1 VRRVSFS
8 RPALSVRRV
17 LKWTAL
23 AVLLLALVAGVVY
36 RSTVAAQARALV
48 VLTTTLDPPVL
59 AWTVRVVTAEPD
71 VDEVVLLGVPTTLAR
86 PDGSGPWPAVVFVN
100 GATRRGRHHPHVR
113 RLAHGLA
120 RAGYVAVVPDLP
132 GLRRGE
138 ITARTAEGT
147 VAVVR
152 AVSARSDVRDGRVAL
167 FGVSVGATLAL
178 LAAEDRTLSSRI
190 SVVAG
195 VAPYTNLVEVIRIAT
210 TGFHRSDGRLLPY
223 RAESF
228 LALVTARSLVAALP
242 PSRDRS
248 RLLGRLRVV
257 DDDAPTP
264 LGVLRGPATSALGP
278 QASKVVLLLR
288 NRDPRRFDRLY
299 ADLPASFRARVRR
312 LSPIVAADRLRAPIE
327 IASAPHD
334 KYFPVSESR
343 ALDREADVRITVTS
357 TLEHAI
363 PEASPGGV
371 ADLFRFHAFIVRALR
386 RARD

>member
-1 VRRVSFS
+1 M
-8 RPALSVRRV
+8 SVRRV

-23 AVLLLALVAGVVY
+23 AVLVVALVAGLAF
-36 RSTVAAQARALV
+36 RSTVVAQARAFV

-59 AWTVRVVTAEPD
+59 AWAVRQLTGEPEAE
-71 VDEVVLLGVPTTLAR
+71 EIVLARVPTTFVR

-113 RLAHGLA
+113 RLARGLA

-132 GLRRGE
+132 GLRQGE
-138 ITARTAEGT
+138 ITVRTAMRT
-147 VAVVR
+147 IAVVR
-152 AVSARSDVRDGRVAL
+152 AVSERPDVREGRVAL

-178 LAAEDRTLSSRI
+178 LAAEDPSLAARV

-195 VAPYTNLVEVIRIAT
+195 VAPYTNIVEVIRIAT
-210 TGFHRSDGRLLPY
+210 TGFYRSGRGLLPY
-223 RAESF
+223 RAEAF
-228 LALVTARSLVAALP
+228 LSLVTARSLAAALP
-242 PSRDRS
+242 SGHDRS
-248 RLLGRLRVV
+248 RLLGRLRAV
-257 DDDAPTP
+257 DDDAPAP
-264 LGVLRGPATSALGP
+264 LGVLRESWTSKLGR
-278 QASKVVLLLR
+278 QARTVVILLR

-299 ADLPASFRARVRR
+299 AGLPRSFRSRMRR
-312 LSPIVAADRLRAPIE
+312 LSPILTAHRMRAPIE

-343 ALDREADVRITVTS
+343 SLAREADVRITVTS

-363 PEASPGGV
+363 PEASPSGV

-386 RARD
+386 RARE

>member
-1 VRRVSFS
+1 VPRM
-8 RPALSVRRV
+8 SVRRV

-23 AVLLLALVAGVVY
+23 AVLVVAIVAGVVF
-36 RSTVAAQARALV
+36 RSAVAAQARAFV
-48 VLTTTLDPPVL
+48 VLITTLDPPVL
-59 AWTVRVVTAEPD
+59 AWTVRVVTGEP
-71 VDEVVLLGVPTTLAR
+71 EVEEIVVAQVPTTFAR

-113 RLAHGLA
+113 RLARGLA
-120 RAGYVAVVPDLP
+120 RAGYVAVVPDVP

-138 ITARTAEGT
+138 ITVRTARRTIAVTRT
-147 VAVVR
+147 VSR
-152 AVSARSDVRDGRVAL
+152 HPDVLEGRVAL

-178 LAAEDRTLSSRI
+178 LAAEDPRLARRI

-210 TGFHRSDGRLLPY
+210 TGFYRSGGRLLPY

-242 PSRDRS
+242 PGRDRS
-248 RLLGRLRVV
+248 RLLGRLRGVA
-257 DDDAPTP
+257 DDAPAP
-264 LGVLRGPATSALGP
+264 LGVLRGRWTRALGDR
-278 QASKVVLLLR
+278 ARAVVVLLR
-288 NRDPRRFDRLY
+288 NRDPRRFDSLY
-299 ADLPASFRARVRR
+299 SRLPASFRSRVRR
-312 LSPIVAADRLRAPIE
+312 LSPILTAARLRAPIE

-334 KYFPVSESR
+334 KYFPLSESR
-343 ALDREADVRITVTS
+343 ALEREADVRITVTS

>member
-1 VRRVSFS
+1 V
-8 RPALSVRRV
+8 PHINVRRV

-23 AVLLLALVAGVVY
+23 AVLLVALVAGVVH
-36 RSTVAAQARALV
+36 RSTVVAQARALV

-59 AWTVRVVTAEPD
+59 AWTVRVLTGEP
-71 VDEVVLLGVPTTLAR
+71 EVEEIVLARVPSTFVR

-113 RLAHGLA
+113 RLARGLA

-138 ITARTAEGT
+138 ITARTAERT
-147 VAVVR
+147 IAVVR
-152 AVSARSDVRDGRVAL
+152 AVSARSDVREGRVAL

-178 LAAEDRTLSSRI
+178 LAAEDPTLSSRI

-210 TGFHRSDGRLLPY
+210 TGFHRSSGQLLPY

-228 LALVTARSLVAALP
+228 LALVTARSLAAALP
-242 PSRDRS
+242 AGRDRS
-248 RLLGRLRVV
+248 RLLGRLRLV
-257 DDDAPTP
+257 DDDAQAP
-264 LGVLRGPATSALGP
+264 LAILRDRWTSTLGKR
-278 QASKVVLLLR
+278 ARRVVLLLR

-299 ADLPASFRARVRR
+299 ADLPGSFRARMRR
-312 LSPIVAADRLRAPIE
+312 LSPILAADRLRAPVE

-334 KYFPVSESR
+334 KYFPLSESR

>member
-1 VRRVSFS
+1 LRSI
-8 RPALSVRRV
+8 SVRRV

-23 AVLLLALVAGVVY
+23 AVVVVAIVAGIVF

-59 AWTVRVVTAEPD
+59 AWTVRVVTGEPD
-71 VDEVVLLGVPTTLAR
+71 VDEIVLAEVPTTFAR

-113 RLAHGLA
+113 RLARGLA
-120 RAGYVAVVPDLP
+120 RAGYVAAVPDLP
-132 GLRRGE
+132 GLRQGE
-138 ITARTAEGT
+138 ITVRTAT
-147 VAVVR
+147 RTIAVTR
-152 AVSARSDVRDGRVAL
+152 AVSAHPDVRDGRVAL

-178 LAAEDRTLSSRI
+178 LAAEDPRLAPRV

-195 VAPYTNLVEVIRIAT
+195 IAPYTNLVEVIRIAT

-228 LALVTARSLVAALP
+228 LSLVTARSLAAALP
-242 PSRDRS
+242 PGRDRS
-248 RLLGRLRVV
+248 ELLGRLRVV
-257 DDDAPTP
+257 DDDARAP
-264 LGVLRGPATSALGP
+264 LGVLGGRWTTKLGRR
-278 QASKVVLLLR
+278 ARSVVVLLR
-288 NRDPRRFDRLY
+288 NRDPRRLDRLY
-299 ADLPASFRARVRR
+299 ARLPLAFRARMRR
-312 LSPIVAADRLRAPIE
+312 LSPILTASRMQAPIE

-334 KYFPVSESR
+334 KYFPLSESR
-343 ALDREADVRITVTS
+343 VLAREADVRITVTS

-363 PEASPGGV
+363 PEASLSGV
-371 ADLFRFHAFIVRALR
+371 ADIFRFHAFIVRALR

>member
-1 VRRVSFS
+1 VCSM
-8 RPALSVRRV
+8 SVRRV

-23 AVLLLALVAGVVY
+23 AVLLVAIVAGIVFRSAVV
-36 RSTVAAQARALV
+36 AQARALV

-59 AWTVRVVTAEPD
+59 AWTVRVLTGEPEVQEIVLAE
-71 VDEVVLLGVPTTLAR
+71 VPTTFAR

-113 RLAHGLA
+113 RLARGLA
-120 RAGYVAVVPDLP
+120 RAGYIAAVPDLP

-138 ITARTAEGT
+138 ITVRTALRT
-147 VAVVR
+147 IAVVR
-152 AVSARSDVRDGRVAL
+152 AVSAHPEVRDGRVAL

-178 LAAEDRTLSSRI
+178 LAAEDPRLVARV

-195 VAPYTNLVEVIRIAT
+195 IAPYTNIVEVIRIAT
-210 TGFHRSDGRLLPY
+210 TGFYRSGGRLLPY

-228 LALVTARSLVAALP
+228 LSLVTARSLAAALP
-242 PSRDRS
+242 PGGDRS
-248 RLLGRLRVV
+248 RLLGRLRAV
-257 DDDAPTP
+257 DDDAPAP
-264 LGVLRGPATSALGP
+264 LGVLQGPWTSELGGR
-278 QASKVVLLLR
+278 ARTIVILLR

-299 ADLPASFRARVRR
+299 ARLPRSFRSRMRR
-312 LSPIVAADRLRAPIE
+312 LSPILTATRLRAPIE

-334 KYFPVSESR
+334 KYFPLSESR
-343 ALDREADVRITVTS
+343 VLAREADVRITVTS

-363 PEASPGGV
+363 PEASPSGV

-386 RARD
+386 RARQ

>member
-1 VRRVSFS
+1 
-8 RPALSVRRV
+8 V

-36 RSTVAAQARALV
+36 RSTLVAQARAFV

-59 AWTVRVVTAEPD
+59 AWTVRVLTGEPD
-71 VDEVVLLGVPTTLAR
+71 VEEIVLAEVPTTFVR

-113 RLAHGLA
+113 RLARGLA
-120 RAGYVAVVPDLP
+120 RAGYVAAVPDLP

-138 ITARTAEGT
+138 ITARTAERT
-147 VAVVR
+147 IAVVR
-152 AVSARSDVRDGRVAL
+152 AVSARADVREGRVAL

-178 LAAEDRTLSSRI
+178 LAAEDRILASRI
-190 SVVAG
+190 AVVAG

-210 TGFHRSDGRLLPY
+210 TGFHRSRGRLLPY

-228 LALVTARSLVAALP
+228 LSLVMARSLAAALP
-242 PSRDRS
+242 PSPDRS
-248 RLLGRLRVV
+248 RLLRRLRVV
-257 DDDAPTP
+257 DDDAPAP
-264 LGVLRGPATSALGP
+264 LAVLGDPWASELGG
-278 QASKVVLLLR
+278 QARRVVLLLR

-299 ADLPASFRARVRR
+299 AELPGSFRARVRR
-312 LSPIVAADRLRAPIE
+312 LSPIVGADRLRAPVE

-334 KYFPVSESR
+334 KYFPLSESR

-386 RARD
+386 RARG

>member
-1 VRRVSFS
+1 
-8 RPALSVRRV
+8 V

-23 AVLLLALVAGVVY
+23 VLLLVALVAGIVY
-36 RSTVAAQARALV
+36 RSTVVAQARAFT

-59 AWTVRVVTAEPD
+59 AWAVRVVTGEP
-71 VDEVVLLGVPTTLAR
+71 EVEEIVLAQVPTTYVR

-100 GATRRGRHHPHVR
+100 GATRRGRNHPHVR
-113 RLAHGLA
+113 RLARGLA

-138 ITARTAEGT
+138 ITARTAERT

-152 AVSARSDVRDGRVAL
+152 AVGARSDVREGRVAL

-178 LAAEDRTLSSRI
+178 LAAEDRGLAPRI

-195 VAPYTNLVEVIRIAT
+195 IAPYSDIVEVIRIAT
-210 TGFHRSDGRLLPY
+210 TGFHRSGGRLRAY

-228 LALVTARSLVAALP
+228 LSLVTARSLAAALP
-242 PSRDRS
+242 RGRDRS

-257 DDDAPTP
+257 DDEAPAP
-264 LGVLRGPATSALGP
+264 LAVLRGPWTSELG
-278 QASKVVLLLR
+278 ARARRIVVLLQNR
-288 NRDPRRFDRLY
+288 NPRRFDRLY
-299 ADLPASFRARVRR
+299 AGLAGSFRARMRR
-312 LSPIVAADRLRAPIE
+312 LSPIVAVDRLRAPVE
-327 IASAPHD
+327 VASAPHD
-334 KYFPVSESR
+334 KYFPLSESR
-343 ALDREADVRITVTS
+343 ALAREADVRITVTS

-386 RARD
+386 RARK

>member
-1 VRRVSFS
+1 
-8 RPALSVRRV
+8 V

-23 AVLLLALVAGVVY
+23 AVLVLALVAGVVY

-59 AWTVRVVTAEPD
+59 AWTVRVLTGEPD
-71 VDEVVLLGVPTTLAR
+71 VDEIVLARVPTTFAR

-113 RLAHGLA
+113 RLARGLA

-138 ITARTAEGT
+138 ITTRTAERT
-147 VAVVR
+147 IAVVR
-152 AVSARSDVRDGRVAL
+152 AVSAHSDVRERRVAL

-178 LAAEDRTLSSRI
+178 LAAEEPTLASRV

-210 TGFHRSDGRLLPY
+210 TGFYRSGGRLLRY
-223 RAESF
+223 RAETF
-228 LALVTARSLVAALP
+228 LALVIGRSLAAALP
-242 PSRDRS
+242 PGRDRS
-248 RLLGRLRVV
+248 RLLARLRLV
-257 DDDAPTP
+257 DDDAPAP
-264 LGVLRGPATSALGP
+264 LGALTAPWTNELRGQSRR
-278 QASKVVLLLR
+278 VVMLLR

-299 ADLPASFRARVRR
+299 ADLPRSFRARMRR
-312 LSPIVAADRLRAPIE
+312 LSPIIAAERLEAPVE

-334 KYFPVSESR
+334 KYFPVAESR

-363 PEASPGGV
+363 PDASPSGV

-386 RARD
+386 RARE

>member
-1 VRRVSFS
+1 MST
-8 RPALSVRRV
+8 RRV

-23 AVLLLALVAGVVY
+23 AVLLAALVAGIVFRSAVV
-36 RSTVAAQARALV
+36 AQARAFV

-59 AWTVRVVTAEPD
+59 AWTVRQLTGEP
-71 VDEVVLLGVPTTLAR
+71 EVEEIMLARVPTTFVR

-113 RLAHGLA
+113 RLARGLA
-120 RAGYVAVVPDLP
+120 RAGYVAVVPDVP

-138 ITARTAEGT
+138 ITVRTARRTIAVART
-147 VAVVR
+147 
-152 AVSARSDVRDGRVAL
+152 VSRHPDVREGRVAL

-178 LAAEDRTLSSRI
+178 LAAEDPGLASSV

-195 VAPYTNLVEVIRIAT
+195 IAPYTNLVEVIRIAT
-210 TGFHRSDGRLLPY
+210 TGFYRSGGHLLRY

-228 LALVTARSLVAALP
+228 LSLVTARSLAAALP
-242 PSRDRS
+242 PGRDRS
-248 RLLGRLRVV
+248 RLLGRLRGI
-257 DDDAPTP
+257 DDDAPVP
-264 LGVLRGPATSALGP
+264 LRVLRGRWTNELGGR
-278 QASKVVLLLR
+278 ARTVVVLLR

-299 ADLPASFRARVRR
+299 ARLPPSFRGRMRR
-312 LSPIVAADRLRAPIE
+312 LSPILTAVRLRAPIE

-343 ALDREADVRITVTS
+343 ALAREADVRITVTS

-363 PEASPGGV
+363 PEASPSGV